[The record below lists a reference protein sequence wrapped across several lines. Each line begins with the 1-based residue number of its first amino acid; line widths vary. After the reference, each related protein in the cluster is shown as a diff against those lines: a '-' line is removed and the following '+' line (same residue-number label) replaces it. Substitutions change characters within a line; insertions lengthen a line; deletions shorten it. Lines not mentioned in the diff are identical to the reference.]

1 MRIFGL
7 RWRVRPLHLALGLL
21 ALANGGCLA
30 VAAGVAA
37 GGAAGYAY
45 YAGKVDRAYP
55 ASFADTWAAT
65 RTALAELGMPIVSEE
80 RHATDGTIESRTAD
94 DDKVHISL
102 ETAKSQI
109 PAEGTVTDVS
119 IRVRLFGDKP
129 VSERILYQIA
139 AHLAP
144 PRTVAVPPLVTP
156 PPRPTFGPPVQP
168 TAATA
173 RGASNSEPP
182 LDK

>member
-1 MRIFGL
+1 MQML
-7 RWRVRPLHLALGLL
+7 AMRWRVRPLYLAVGLL
-21 ALANGGCLA
+21 ALVNGGCLA

-55 ASFADTWAAT
+55 ASFPDTWAAAH
-65 RTALAELGMPIVSEE
+65 TALAELGMPVVSEE
-80 RHATDGTIESRTAD
+80 RHNMDGTIESRTAD

-102 ETAKSQI
+102 ETAKSAI
-109 PAEGTVTDVS
+109 PAEGTVTDVT

-129 VSERILYQIA
+129 VSERILYQIGL
-139 AHLAP
+139 HLAP
-144 PRTVAVPPLVTP
+144 PRTVAVPTVLP
-156 PPRPTFGPPVQP
+156 PPPPQPTLSPPVQP
-168 TAATA
+168 SAV

-182 LDK
+182 IGN